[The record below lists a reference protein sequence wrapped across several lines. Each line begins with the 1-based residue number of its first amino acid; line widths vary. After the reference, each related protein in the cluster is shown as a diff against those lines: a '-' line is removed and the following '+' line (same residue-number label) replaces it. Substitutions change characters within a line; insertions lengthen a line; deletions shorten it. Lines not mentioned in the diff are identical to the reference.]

1 MALSESISK
10 TFTNNSMITATLSWT
25 ATQNI
30 PSNNSSVTASL
41 KLKSNSTYATVPTW
55 NGVTATITING
66 NSDSSSINTYV
77 AGGATSGTKYSRTV
91 TVPHN
96 ADGTK
101 TFSFGFS
108 IAFGDVSWNGSRIG
122 TVSHSGSGTLNTIP
136 RASSIGTISGD
147 TMGSGITVPINRAS
161 TAFKH
166 KVTITLGGASVTT
179 SSNVDTTTTLTP
191 TTESFAPQVPNA
203 TSGTA
208 TVTLVTYNGTT
219 QIGSAVSKTFTLKV
233 PTSVV
238 PTISGVSTSETVTAV
253 ANLGLGADRYVQNK
267 SGLKV
272 NATGNTFH
280 GATLRSLSIKYNGQ
294 TLSGSGS
301 VFNIGNVTGNQTVT
315 ITATDSRGRT
325 ATTSNGII
333 VLSYSPP
340 KIIAFKVWRDDGTN
354 KVRASLECS
363 INLLYKAD
371 GSTAIGGN
379 WYIDANVNGVWGNK
393 NTGALA
399 KTTNYYKNTN
409 IAITGDYDVTNSFSF
424 RVNVHDAFG
433 LGATASG
440 SVSTAKTLLDFNQD
454 IGVGI
459 GKLHERGVLDV
470 AGDTYLKGYTTLTAG
485 STNSSGNDVLLHL
498 NRANNTT
505 GAVWVSSGTEGN
517 LSLLLYNKTGAWAKT
532 HNFMHSGKVEL
543 NGDLSV
549 GGEITSNGRPIR
561 ASEFFANGARVHADW
576 TPPELWSG
584 VNYMTGNQ
592 TATPS
597 KSLANCRNGWMLA
610 WSDYTNGVANN
621 YDWVFTPIPKTAI
634 SAGVN
639 GMHAIV
645 ATSNDAN
652 APMLSKYIYVGTG
665 TTIVGQNNNNLAGL
679 DNIVLRKVYEW

>member
-1 MALSESISK
+1 MALSGSISK

-41 KLKSNSTYATVPTW
+41 KLKSNSTYAPVPTW

-66 NSDSSSINTYV
+66 NSASSSINSYV

-108 IAFGDVSWNGSRIG
+108 INFSDVVWNGSRIG

-147 TMGSGITVPINRAS
+147 TMGSGITIPINRAS

-191 TTESFAPQVPNA
+191 PTASFAPQVPNA

-233 PTSVV
+233 PSSVV
-238 PTISGVSTSETVTAV
+238 PSISGVSTSETVTAV

-267 SGLKV
+267 SGIKV
-272 NATGNTFH
+272 NATGTGAHGSTIKSLTF
-280 GATLRSLSIKYNGQ
+280 KYNGQ
-294 TLSGSGS
+294 TLTSSGS
-301 VFNIGNVTGNQTVT
+301 VFNIGNVSGNQTIT
-315 ITATDSRGRT
+315 ITTTDSRGRT
-325 ATTSNGII
+325 ATVSRGII

-340 KIIAFKVWRDDGTN
+340 KIIGFKVWRDDTTN
-354 KVRASLECS
+354 KVMASLECS
-363 INLLYKAD
+363 IDLLYKAD

-409 IAITGDYDVTNSFSF
+409 ILLTGDYDVTKSFSF
-424 RVNVHDAFG
+424 RVNVYDAFG

-440 SVSTAKTLLDFNQD
+440 SVSTTKTLLDFNQD

-459 GKLHERGVLDV
+459 GKLHEKGALDV
-470 AGDTYLKGYTTLTAG
+470 AGDTYLNGSVRSYGSVIHYAPTQVTGTNEILRLARKDATPITVWAENGSNLQMHLYDSAG
-485 STNSSGNDVLLHL
+485 NWKRN
-498 NRANNTT
+498 
-505 GAVWVSSGTEGN
+505 
-517 LSLLLYNKTGAWAKT
+517 
-532 HNFMHSGKVEL
+532 HNFRHDGITEFS
-543 NGDLSV
+543 
-549 GGEITSNGRPIR
+549 GEIRENG
-561 ASEFFANGARVHADW
+561 NRVHADYS
-576 TPPELWSG
+576 PSILWSG
-584 VNYMTGNQ
+584 SLYMTETHFAN
-592 TATPS
+592 PS
-597 KSLANCRNGWMLA
+597 KSITSCRNGWVLY
-610 WSDYTNGVANN
+610 WSDYTSGVANN
-621 YDWVFTPIPKTAI
+621 YDWNMTFIPK
-634 SAGVN
+634 SALTQDIN
-639 GMHAIV
+639 GFHAIV
-645 ATSNDAN
+645 GTDSTQS
-652 APMLSKYIYVGTG
+652 PMSKYLYFRETQILGASG
-665 TTIVGQNNNNLAGL
+665 NSSGDRGNA
-679 DNIVLRKVYEW
+679 VLRAIYEW